1 MFAPNARRQGLLAI
15 LLVIAFF
22 FSVSVAIAGKPTPP
36 PPSLATQLQTLVTQG
51 QTVDT
56 TLAGINLTT
65 SNSCTQL
72 ASANKS
78 VADYRAGIETV
89 STGITAPLTLDT
101 ASLTSLDSLSNLA
114 VSIGGRAK
122 TLSLQ
127 VNSIS
132 SAADLFE
139 YQASLAAMLR
149 LSSDI
154 GAMSDR
160 ILEMANKILLMADNI
175 GLMADRI
182 LVTQQLQSAN
192 LALTQASI
200 LTTQQNM
207 VALSSVVST
216 LGYNSSL
223 SGLVGNGNLLSSN
236 MNGVTLTPT
245 NMGTELARIQ
255 TSVTTYLNSVTALYA
270 LMSMNSAGASFY
282 INGDTL
288 TLLGDLSGIH
298 ASLALALD
306 NYAKAINQLTPL
318 TAIPVLSSAT
328 DSMLTLTRDIGTM
341 SDRILEMT
349 DRIVVMAD
357 NIGTMSGRIVDTQ
370 TLQQS
375 NFTLTQNSLLS
386 ASTVTV
392 NVIKAAGL

>member
-1 MFAPNARRQGLLAI
+1 VAGYLASI
-15 LLVIAFF
+15 
-22 FSVSVAIAGKPTPP
+22 
-36 PPSLATQLQTLVTQG
+36 
-51 QTVDT
+51 QTV
-56 TLAGINLTT
+56 
-65 SNSCTQL
+65 
-72 ASANKS
+72 SA
-78 VADYRAGIETV
+78 
-89 STGITAPLTLDT
+89 GITAPLTLDT

-122 TLSLQ
+122 TLSIQ

-132 SAADLFE
+132 STTNMFD
-139 YQASLAAMLR
+139 YQTSLAAMLR
-149 LSSDI
+149 LSNDI

-175 GLMADRI
+175 GAMADRI

-192 LALTQASI
+192 LALTEASI

-207 VALSSVVST
+207 VALSGVVST

-223 SGLVGNGNLLSSN
+223 SGLVSNGNLLSSN
-236 MNGVTLTPT
+236 MGGVTLTQT

-270 LMSMNSAGASFY
+270 LMSMNSASASFY
-282 INGDTL
+282 IDGDTL
-288 TLLGDLSGIH
+288 TKLGDLSSIN
-298 ASLALALD
+298 ASLALALA
-306 NYAKAINQLTPL
+306 NYAQAINQLVPL
-318 TAIPVLSSAT
+318 TTIPVLSSAT

-341 SDRILEMT
+341 SNRIMEMT
-349 DRIVVMAD
+349 DKIIVMAD
-357 NIGTMSGRIVDTQ
+357 NIGTMSGRIVDTE

-375 NFTLTQNSLLS
+375 NMTLTQNSLLS

-392 NVIKAAGL
+392 NVIKTAGL

>member
-1 MFAPNARRQGLLAI
+1 MYAPNTRRQGFLAF
-15 LLVIAFF
+15 LFVIAFS
-22 FSVSVAIAGKPTPP
+22 FSASPAIARVIPL
-36 PPSLATQLQTLVTQG
+36 STQLQDLVTQG
-51 QTVDT
+51 NAVNA
-56 TLAGINLTT
+56 TLAAISLTID
-65 SNSCTQL
+65 NSCTQL
-72 ASANKS
+72 ASAKKS
-78 VADYRAGIETV
+78 VTDYRASIEKV
-89 STGITAPLTLDT
+89 SAGITAPLTLDT
-101 ASLTSLDSLSNLA
+101 SSLTSLDSLSNLA

-122 TLSLQ
+122 TLSIQ
-127 VNSIS
+127 VNGIS
-132 SAADLFE
+132 STANLFD

-160 ILEMANKILLMADNI
+160 ILEMANKILLMANNI
-175 GLMADRI
+175 GTMANRI

-192 LALTQASI
+192 LALTEASI

-223 SGLVGNGNLLSSN
+223 SGLVSNGNLLSSN
-236 MNGVTLTPT
+236 MTGVTLTQT

-255 TSVTTYLNSVTALYA
+255 TSVTTYLNSVTTLYT
-270 LMSMNSAGASFY
+270 LMSLNSASASFY
-282 INGDTL
+282 IDGDTL
-288 TLLGDLSGIH
+288 TKLGDLSSIH
-298 ASLALALD
+298 AALALALD

-318 TAIPVLSSAT
+318 TTIPVLSSAT
-328 DSMLTLTRDIGTM
+328 ASMLTLTRDIGTM
-341 SDRILEMT
+341 SDRIMEMT
-349 DRIVVMAD
+349 DKIIVMAD
-357 NIGTMSGRIVDTQ
+357 NIGTMSGRVVDTEA
-370 TLQQS
+370 LQQS